1 MVGLGAFLA
10 ALGGAFYLGWRAV
23 ASGNTRE
30 LLEASGRGRRPDL
43 PPLASPEMR
52 GNRRGD
58 LSPMASPGIEGPR
71 AEPDPMGGAS
81 SNPFSEAP
89 GKPQLPEGFK
99 GSYDDL
105 VDEMSVGAEDD
116 EELAD
121 LPDEEEP
128 AEEGA

>member
-30 LLEASGRGRRPDL
+30 LLEAHGVDRRPDL
-43 PPLASPEMR
+43 PPLASPEMN
-52 GNRRGD
+52 GRGD
-58 LSPMASPGIEGPR
+58 LSPMASPGIEGSSFGV
-71 AEPDPMGGAS
+71 EPMGGEQK
-81 SNPFSEAP
+81 NPFRELP

-105 VDEMSVGAEDD
+105 VNEMEVGAEESDGD
-116 EELAD
+116 ELAD

-128 AEEGA
+128 AEEDA